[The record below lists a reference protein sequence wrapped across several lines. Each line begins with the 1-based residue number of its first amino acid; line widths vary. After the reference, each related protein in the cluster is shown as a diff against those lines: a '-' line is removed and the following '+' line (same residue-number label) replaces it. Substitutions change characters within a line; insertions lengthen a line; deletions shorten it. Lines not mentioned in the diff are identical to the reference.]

1 MLPAQHLGASQ
12 VILGCPQRFMR
23 TGCWSTVD
31 NGRGP
36 AGTSPSNTAC
46 PRPYTLREV
55 VGNGAPVVA
64 TSEDQDEPPTHPSC
78 FQAPVSLGSL
88 VHRELLG
95 YAQAQQAFFGL
106 AAKGV

>member
-1 MLPAQHLGASQ
+1 
-12 VILGCPQRFMR
+12 MR

-36 AGTSPSNTAC
+36 AGTSPPPIPAC

-64 TSEDQDEPPTHPSC
+64 TSEDQDEPPAHPSC